1 VEGAVDTADDDAA
14 AVATAPEGSCMVD
27 TADRV
32 AGEVEKQA
40 NHEEDHRLKV
50 FVDVP
55 YVSCLAEAVV
65 SRASAAGLVRGN
77 YAVQGQVHSPY
88 VVDTAQEVAV
98 SGWVDFDLVV
108 HD

>member
-1 VEGAVDTADDDAA
+1 MDTADEDAA
-14 AVATAPEGSCMVD
+14 VVATAPEGSCTVD

-40 NHEEDHRLKV
+40 NHEEHHRLKV

-55 YVSCLAEAVV
+55 YVSCPAEAVV
-65 SRASAAGLVRGN
+65 SPASAARLVLEN
-77 YAVQGQVHSPY
+77 CVVVHSPY

-98 SGWVDFDLVV
+98 SDLVV
-108 HD
+108 RD